1 MVGGRVLFTDSTHL
15 KANANK
21 HKYTRKTIAQDT
33 QNYIKDLN
41 EAIQED
47 REEHGKGK
55 KPLTAREE
63 VKAEKKIRHSTTDPE
78 MSMILYPTL
87 TDWITKSHDLVFK

>member
-15 KANANK
+15 KANANR
-21 HKYTRKTIAQDT
+21 HKYTRKTIAQET

-47 REEHGKGK
+47 REEHGK
-55 KPLTAREE
+55 KPLTAKEE
-63 VKAEKKIRHSTTDPE
+63 VKAEKEIRHSTTDPVA
-78 MSMILYPTL
+78 ICIVKTNQ
-87 TDWITKSHDLVFK
+87 KVFSI